1 MGENDTSYITHE
13 FVRHECGIFGAILSD
28 QDCDEVIAE
37 VARLNERSE
46 FHHTGVYWIANRLA
60 AQGRIHPKLPE

>member
-37 VARLNERSE
+37 VARLNV
-46 FHHTGVYWIANRLA
+46 T
-60 AQGRIHPKLPE
+60 